1 MEKLILEA
9 ATAISKA
16 DAIFIS
22 AGAGMGVD
30 SGLPD
35 FRGNQGFW
43 KAYPLLKKE
52 NLSFQDLANPVWFR
66 DDPHRAWGF
75 YGHRYKLYKSTVP
88 HPGFKVLQKWCQT
101 KKTEPFVF
109 TSNVDGH
116 FQKSGFHPNVV
127 YECHGSIN
135 YLQCIDGCANDIWP
149 VNQLNIDIN
158 QGQLLAIGELPR
170 CPHCSEVARPNILM
184 FGDAEWLP
192 QRSRAQ
198 SQNYNQWKIQNAHL
212 KIVTIEIGAGK
223 AIPTARYAAEFM
235 PGKLIR
241 INPRD
246 SAGHKH
252 TISIPL
258 GSLEAL
264 SAIDDVLE
272 DYA

>member
-1 MEKLILEA
+1 MKSIILEA
-9 ATAISKA
+9 ATAVSQA

-35 FRGNQGFW
+35 FRGNEGFW
-43 KAYPLLKKE
+43 RAYPLLKKE
-52 NLSFQDLANPVWFR
+52 NCSFQDLANPLWFR
-66 DDPHRAWGF
+66 DAPHRAWGF
-75 YGHRYKLYKSTVP
+75 YGHRYKLYKSTEP
-88 HPGFKVLQKWCQT
+88 HQGFRILQKWCQT

-116 FQKSGFHPNVV
+116 FQKSGFHSDFV

-158 QGQLLAIGELPR
+158 QSRLIATGKLPM
-170 CPHCSEVARPNILM
+170 CPYCSEVARPNILM

-192 QRSRAQ
+192 QRSNIQ
-198 SQNYNQWKIQNAHL
+198 SRNYDYWKMQNANL
-212 KIVTIEIGAGK
+212 KIVTIELGAGK
-223 AIPTARYAAEFM
+223 AIPTARYASESM
-235 PGKLIR
+235 SGELIR

-246 SAGHKH
+246 SDGCDK

-264 SAIDDVLE
+264 SAIDSVLGS
-272 DYA
+272 